1 MQPISYEKRKIALEN
16 NLKGLSFYKALKAF
30 NVMLSAHDGQMRDNG
45 IPYAVHPISIALSAL
60 LLKEI
65 PNELLEDLLCVILL
79 HDTIED
85 CGYTHSKIA
94 ESFGVS
100 VADAVLLMSKK
111 GVDVPIM
118 DETERLDRMTKMLLA
133 GLAKGLDR
141 CNNLEDMIEM
151 SLKRQQK
158 YIKESPDIY
167 RMLKKLEKNYPEYH
181 ASIMQIRQNIRIL
194 VKMTDVN
201 VKNCLAYEERIAT
214 LEIENTNL
222 KEKINSIPSSME
234 M

>member
-16 NLKGLSFYKALKAF
+16 NLKGYSFYKALKAF
-30 NVMLSAHDGQMRDNG
+30 NVMLDAHNGQMRDNG
-45 IPYAVHPISIALSAL
+45 IPYAIHPISIALSAL

-65 PNELLEDLLCVILL
+65 PNALLEDLLCVILL

-85 CGYTHSKIA
+85 CGFTHEKIG
-94 ESFGVS
+94 EQFGAG

-111 GVDVPIM
+111 GIDVPHM
-118 DETERLDRMTKMLLA
+118 EECERLDRMGRMLLA
-133 GLAKGLDR
+133 GLGKGLDR

-167 RMLKKLEKNYPEYH
+167 RMLKKLEKNFPEYH
-181 ASIMQIRQNIRIL
+181 ASIMQIRQNIRVL
-194 VKMTDVN
+194 VKMTEVN
-201 VKNCLAYEERIAT
+201 VKNCLAYEERIQA
-214 LEIENTNL
+214 LEEENAQL
-222 KEKINSIPSSME
+222 KGINSTVVQEFNI
-234 M
+234 